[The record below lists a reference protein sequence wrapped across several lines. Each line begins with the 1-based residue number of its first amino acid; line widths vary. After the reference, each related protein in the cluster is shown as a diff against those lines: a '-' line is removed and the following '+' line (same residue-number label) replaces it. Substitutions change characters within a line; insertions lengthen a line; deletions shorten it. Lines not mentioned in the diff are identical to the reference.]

1 MNLLIFSVFE
11 QRGRVLDRSSWQK
24 EVCRGVACIPGDST
38 SRMVVPYIV
47 EIENWKAI
55 TIRGIFPDQY
65 PRVATWVRNPTSK
78 GLLEGTLLKKGKRRR
93 GSQTWRARSGNLR
106 VWDTCP
112 RRPHRTCHRSN
123 TLTHKRTCICCP
135 RGGRLKH
142 QTTLHPSSSLQVKAR
157 AVLKGKG
164 KMSMK
169 LDMKLNFQTGQE
181 FFYTRDYQKAVNQ
194 PRMLR
199 KTTDGSDWRRSCF
212 WPYSPTHFR
221 LFNWPGTSNPA
232 LWFWM
237 SLRSRKE
244 GQCQEDRQ

>member
-1 MNLLIFSVFE
+1 MKTEKQSQFEAFFLINIQKSCLLSKEIPLA
-11 QRGRVLDRSSWQK
+11 RGYWR
-24 EVCRGVACIPGDST
+24 
-38 SRMVVPYIV
+38 
-47 EIENWKAI
+47 
-55 TIRGIFPDQY
+55 
-65 PRVATWVRNPTSK
+65 
-78 GLLEGTLLKKGKRRR
+78 TLLKKGKRRQ
-93 GSQTWRARSGNLR
+93 GGQTWKARSGNLR

-123 TLTHKRTCICCP
+123 TLTHERTCTCCP

-142 QTTLHPSSSLQVKAR
+142 QTTLHPSLQAFRSK
-157 AVLKGKG
+157 LGQCSKGRE

-181 FFYTRDYQKAVNQ
+181 FFYTEVTRKWWNQ

-232 LWFWM
+232 FWYWM
-237 SLRSRKE
+237 SLRSRKKVNVKKI
-244 GQCQEDRQ
+244 RQ